1 MNPQSLHDGLLAL
14 RRRAVAIGTAA
25 AALYGLLAALALLLA
40 CMWLDLA
47 LDLPSGVRTL
57 CGVAALALGIG
68 LLGRLALAARQAGA
82 LASVARRVD
91 QVANGR
97 GQVLAGVD
105 LMLHQQT
112 YRGSAAIPA
121 TAATTA
127 GLAQI
132 AVERAAALASK
143 VSAET
148 AAPLRPLARPGG
160 ILASILLLAAI
171 IALAAPR
178 LASTQLLR
186 FADPFGDH
194 PPYSRVVFSVE
205 PGDTKIVYGGGVEI
219 RATAEGGTVENADL
233 VLGGSQPGGAE
244 EALPMF
250 PEPGGKW
257 RATVASVTEPV
268 RYYVRTRGARS
279 RKYGIEVITVPKLE
293 SVRFRITPPAYTN
306 RPPYEGPLPQG
317 GIAGLAGTKVELWAS
332 SNRPLS
338 GGTLEFNPDA
348 AAANPPT
355 SAATSTAPSS
365 TKSATQP
372 AAPTPSSL
380 ALAPTSP
387 RAAEATGSFVIGA
400 AGKIRVKVTDV
411 AGQASNETFAASV
424 TVLPDERPFV
434 RMTEPRPDSFATP
447 DVTLPV
453 ALTGEDDYGVT
464 RVQLYR
470 SLNDSRSRPQDMPAP
485 APPPTRLPAAVGLP
499 LAEYG
504 LKPGD
509 VIKLFGRVEDND
521 PAGAKGSESPVVV
534 VRIISQE
541 QMRRMQ
547 LTRDALDV
555 LVSKYEQAARRMEAM
570 DAEIQ
575 KLIEQAAKL
584 DPDSQLD
591 AEKMKQ
597 IKEMAEKLQEAA
609 EAVKKSAKDDLP
621 FDLDK
626 HLTKQLDDAAK
637 QLDYNASD
645 FEALARQKNL
655 SAGQAKAAM
664 EELRKRLGVQRQQ
677 FQKEA
682 TEPLEHLEKV
692 FPLKEDEARFVDLY
706 QRQRDLEQRMNS
718 LAAEQQKG
726 GDDPRLKARMR
737 DLEDEQRR
745 LREELKSLVDDVEN
759 HAAGLPEDKRL
770 DDLRNTARA
779 FADAVRRSG
788 AAEKMADAEQS
799 LSEFAGKNAHD
810 DAKAAADILEK
821 FVSKCQ
827 SMGEQA
833 SQCLKFQPGLSEG
846 LGNTVEQLLEASGQ
860 GPGKGTG
867 AGGGYSMRRSTA
879 RNVGLYGG
887 LPTRSLTAKG
897 GGGKADRGGSADGR
911 GAAGNPGDPSGFD
924 GTEKLRA
931 SGQSDAAVPAKYR
944 KRVGEYFQRVAD
956 EIGQ

>member
-1 MNPQSLHDGLLAL
+1 MNAQSLHEGLHEGLLTL
-14 RRRAVAIGTAA
+14 RRRAVAIGSAA
-25 AALYGLLAALALLLA
+25 GALYGLLAALALLLL

-47 LDLPSGVRTL
+47 LDLPPGVRTL
-57 CGVAALALGIG
+57 CGVAALAAGVA
-68 LLGRLALAARQAGA
+68 LLVRLALAARRAGA
-82 LASVARRVD
+82 LPAVARRVD
-91 QVANGR
+91 EAAGGR

-105 LMLHQQT
+105 LLLHQPS
-112 YRGSAAIPA
+112 YNPGA
-121 TAATTA
+121 TASATAGTTA

-143 VSAET
+143 VSAAT
-148 AAPLRPLARPGG
+148 AAPLRPLARPAG
-160 ILASILLLAAI
+160 IVAGIFLLVAI
-171 IALAAPR
+171 VSLAAPR
-178 LASTQLLR
+178 LASTQFLR

-205 PGDTKIVYGGGVEI
+205 PGDAKIVYGGGVDI
-219 RATAEGGTVENADL
+219 RATAEGGTLESADL
-233 VLGGSQPGGAE
+233 VLSQSGGSD

-257 RATVASVTEPV
+257 RATIANVTEPV
-268 RYYVRTRGARS
+268 RYHVRTRGARS

-293 SVRFRITPPAYTN
+293 AVRFRITPPAYTN

-317 GIAGLAGTKVELWAS
+317 GIAGLAGTKVELWAR

-348 AAANPPT
+348 APTTVSATGSAPT
-355 SAATSTAPSS
+355 SSTRAS
-365 TKSATQP
+365 TQP
-372 AAPTPSSL
+372 AAASPSSI
-380 ALAPTSP
+380 ALTPASP
-387 RAAEATGSFVIGA
+387 RAAEASGSFVIGSP
-400 AGKIRVKVTDV
+400 GKIRVKVTDV
-411 AGQASNETFAASV
+411 AGQASNDTFAASV

-447 DVTLPV
+447 DVMLPV

-470 SLNDSRSRPQDMPAP
+470 SLNDSRSRPQDIPAP

-504 LKPGD
+504 LKAGD
-509 VIKLFGRVEDND
+509 VIKLFARAEDND
-521 PAGAKGSESPVVV
+521 PAGPKGSESPVVV

-575 KLIEQAAKL
+575 KLIDQAAKL
-584 DPDSQLD
+584 DPESTLG

-597 IKEMAEKLQEAA
+597 IREMAEKLQEAA
-609 EAVKKSAKDDLP
+609 DAVKKSAKDDLP

-626 HLTKQLDDAAK
+626 SLTKQLDDAAK
-637 QLDYNASD
+637 QLDNGASD

-655 SAGQAKAAM
+655 SAEQAKGAM
-664 EELRKRLGVQRQQ
+664 EELRKRLGAQRRQ

-759 HAAGLPEDKRL
+759 HASGLPEDKRL
-770 DDLRNTARA
+770 DDLRKTARA
-779 FADAVRRSG
+779 FADALRRSG
-788 AAEKMADAEQS
+788 ATEKMADAEQS
-799 LSEFAGKNAHD
+799 LSEFAGKNAHA
-810 DAKAAADILEK
+810 DAKAAADILEQ
-821 FVSKCQ
+821 FLSKCQ
-827 SMGEQA
+827 SMGGQA
-833 SQCLKFQPGLSEG
+833 SECLKFQPGLEAG
-846 LGNTVEQLLEASGQ
+846 LGNTVEQLLEAAGRAN
-860 GPGKGTG
+860 GNGTG
-867 AGGGYSMRRSTA
+867 AGGGYSTRRSTA
-879 RNVGLYGG
+879 SNVGLYGG
-887 LPTRSLTAKG
+887 RPTRSQAAKG

-911 GAAGNPGDPSGFD
+911 GAAGNPGDPAAFEGS
-924 GTEKLRA
+924 EKLRA
-931 SGQSDAAVPAKYR
+931 SGRSDAAVPAKYR